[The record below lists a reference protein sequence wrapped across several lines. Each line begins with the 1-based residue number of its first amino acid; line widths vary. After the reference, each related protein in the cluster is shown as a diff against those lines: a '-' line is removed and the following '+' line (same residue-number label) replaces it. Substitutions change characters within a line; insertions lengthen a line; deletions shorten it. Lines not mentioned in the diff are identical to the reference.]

1 MKIFRSLSFLIPAGT
16 FVISIV
22 YLIGCLDLTFGTTSE
37 PREGFVPYILGSFIF
52 VGSFVLMI
60 DAILKGRKMAT
71 SLQKVTRGEL
81 KNVLILIG
89 VLVGYVVLLPI
100 LGFVIC
106 IFVLVVASTKIMG
119 VRWRTI
125 ILLAV
130 STTVV
135 TYLIFIYWLQ
145 VPLPSSFFM

>member
-1 MKIFRSLSFLIPAGT
+1 MKSLARLSFLIPAGT
-16 FVISIV
+16 FVISIL
-22 YLIGCLDLTFGTTSE
+22 YLVECLDLNFGTTSE
-37 PREGFVPYILGSFIF
+37 PKEGFVPYIVGSLIF

-60 DAILKGRKMAT
+60 DAILKGRKMT
-71 SLQKVTRGEL
+71 IYPQKVGRGEL
-81 KNVLILIG
+81 KNILMLIG
-89 VLVGYVVLLPI
+89 ILVGYVLLLPI

-106 IFVLVVASTKIMG
+106 IFLLIVASTKIMG
-119 VRWRTI
+119 VRWMTI

-135 TYLIFIYWLQ
+135 SYLIFIYWLH